1 MNPPFYFIKKCVC
14 FPKFLGGS
22 ETLVSLLAYGC
33 FCPPCYLT
41 AVGEA
46 EVLCYN
52 QNFKRRSLI
61 GLETCVE

>member
-14 FPKFLGGS
+14 FPKFFGVLKHWF
-22 ETLVSLLAYGC
+22 LCWLMDAFV
-33 FCPPCYLT
+33 PPVICLE
-41 AVGEA
+41 EA
-46 EVLCYN
+46 EVLSYN